1 MIRYHLTSFLKSI
14 SWSIRVPSK
23 CSRHSWYSDI
33 GRHRSWPLLI
43 REFSLFFFFI
53 FFFKSRSFVE
63 RITLVMVQL
72 PPSSTQRAHAFSSWK
87 FEKRIDIWV
96 LSTVIRSLS
105 KKRKKGKNTTF
116 FFFFQVTRSFVS
128 NEKCSMRFDG
138 KSFLRFV
145 LERGS
150 LVVTILQC

>member
-33 GRHRSWPLLI
+33 GRHHSWPLLI
-43 REFSLFFFFI
+43 QNSRILSLFFFI

-116 FFFFQVTRSFVS
+116 FFFFSSNSFVR
-128 NEKCSMRFDG
+128 E
-138 KSFLRFV
+138 
-145 LERGS
+145 
-150 LVVTILQC
+150 